1 MMNIQSTT
9 GNYFRTAVQVGVRQK
24 VARRRPLDLPG
35 GLQLWQAV
43 GKVMLWGVPLVL
55 SLNLLCSSLSNSYR
69 SEITVMQQAIH
80 QEEKQMEQLLQQRTR
95 LTSPVR
101 VKIAAAAKL
110 DLFEPE
116 KNQIKRM

>member
-1 MMNIQSTT
+1 MTIQSTT
-9 GNYFRTAVQVGVRQK
+9 GNYFRTAAHVGIRQK

-43 GKVMLWGVPLVL
+43 GKILLWSVPLVL
-55 SLNLLCSSLSNSYR
+55 TLNLVCSSVINSYR
-69 SEITVMQQAIH
+69 SEIAATQQAMFE
-80 QEEKQMEQLLQQRTR
+80 EEKQMNELLQQRTR

-101 VKIAAAAKL
+101 VKIAAAVKL

-116 KNQIKRM
+116 PNQIKRM

>member
-1 MMNIQSTT
+1 MTIQITT
-9 GNYFRTAVQVGVRQK
+9 GNYFRTAAHVGIRQK

-43 GKVMLWGVPLVL
+43 AKVLLWTVPLVL
-55 SLNLLCSSLSNSYR
+55 SLNLVCLTVINSHR
-69 SEITVMQQAIH
+69 SDIAATQQAMF
-80 QEEKQMEQLLQQRTR
+80 EEEREMKELLQQRTR

-101 VKIAAAAKL
+101 VKIAAAVKL

-116 KNQIKRM
+116 PNQIQRM